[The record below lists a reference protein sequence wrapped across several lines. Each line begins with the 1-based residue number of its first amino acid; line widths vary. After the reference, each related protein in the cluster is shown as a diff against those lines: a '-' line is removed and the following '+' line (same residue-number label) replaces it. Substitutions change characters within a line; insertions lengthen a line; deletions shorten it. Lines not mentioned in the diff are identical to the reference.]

1 MKSLILIPDKQRMT
15 LLMVILLAISCVSA
29 QSIFDDATQQTTP
42 QETNKT
48 SGINLH
54 GYTRAVMYVN
64 PDFKSWGHT
73 FAEAEL
79 RLHAKQGPALMKADV
94 RLRKNLDDINGAWIL
109 EPCEVYAGL
118 VTQHFDLLAGYQI
131 VSWGRTD
138 GFNPTDNITPKNYFF
153 LSDNPDDQW
162 MPNMMLRAKI
172 RPFNGTEL
180 EIIGIPAYQASVYQY
195 NLFDM
200 GANVVFNDPL
210 LPERIPKNA
219 TLAARLNFEWPVLGG
234 SVSWFRG
241 YDPYRGFS
249 VQQIDWSGG
258 APMIFNAAESYLKT
272 SWGADLA
279 IPVGSTIFRGEVAR
293 NITENPDDRMH
304 IPLSDW
310 SYVAAI
316 EKNAS
321 GITLIAQYIGKYMP
335 DFSQLTVPVLIDPMN
350 PLAQMQ
356 YANEMILFEN
366 RLFNRKIFH
375 QQEQTNH
382 AVLLTLS
389 GSFAYDTWNA
399 ECTGYYNLT
408 SGEWLIRPVV
418 KFSMSDAL
426 QLTVGANYMMGGDK
440 TLFSYASEIM
450 NGIFGS
456 LKVNF

>member
-1 MKSLILIPDKQRMT
+1 MAILF
-15 LLMVILLAISCVSA
+15 AIGGINA
-29 QSIFDDATQQTTP
+29 QSIFDDAKQQSSP

-79 RLHAKQGPALMKADV
+79 RLQGKQGPALMKADV
-94 RLRKNLDDINGAWIL
+94 RLRKNLDDMDGAWIL
-109 EPCEVYAGL
+109 DPREVYAGL

-131 VSWGRTD
+131 ISWGRTD
-138 GFNPTDNITPKNYFF
+138 GFSPTDNITPKNYFF

-162 MPNMMLRAKI
+162 MPNLMFRAKI
-172 RPFNGTEL
+172 RPFSSTEL

-210 LPERIPKNA
+210 LPERIPENG
-219 TLAARLNFEWPVLGG
+219 TIAARLNFEWPGLGA
-234 SVSWFRG
+234 SISWFRG
-241 YDPYRGFS
+241 YDPYRGFN

-258 APMIFNAAESYLKT
+258 APIIYNAAESYLKT
-272 SWGADLA
+272 SWGADFA
-279 IPVGSTIFRGEVAR
+279 IPVGSSILKGEVAR
-293 NITENPDDRMH
+293 NITENPADLMH

-310 SYVAAI
+310 SYVAAV
-316 EKNAS
+316 EKNIS
-321 GITLIAQYIGKYMP
+321 ELTLIAQYIGKYMP
-335 DFSQLTVPVLIDPMN
+335 DFSTLSVPVLADPIN
-350 PLAQMQ
+350 PLAQIQ
-356 YANEMILFEN
+356 FATEMILYEN

-382 AVLLTLS
+382 AVSLTLS
-389 GSFAYDTWNA
+389 GSFAYNILNA
-399 ECTGYYNLT
+399 ECTGYYNFT
-408 SGEWLIRPVV
+408 SGEWLIRPVL
-418 KFSMSDAL
+418 KFSLSDEL
-426 QLTVGANYMMGGDK
+426 QFTVGANYMMGGDK
-440 TLFSYASEIM
+440 TLFSYASNIM
-450 NGIFGS
+450 NGFFGS